1 MWRCLEGSGSSKKFK
16 LELSMGNPAEFSK
29 YSYRKG
35 DNAEPEEVLLVTGS
49 SIDLSGVASPKSLY
63 SS

>member
-1 MWRCLEGSGSSKKFK
+1 MLYICEDVWKACGSSKKFK

-35 DNAEPEEVLLVTGS
+35 DNAEPEEVL
-49 SIDLSGVASPKSLY
+49 
-63 SS
+63 